1 MAFFPWILGI
11 AGWSVGFVLLLII
24 FFNGRDKISIKYL
37 LFGIIFNIIITI
49 IFDWIIENKPLSA
62 DILKYLV
69 WITIIFQFVVDI
81 ACISKIKPT
90 TR

>member
-1 MAFFPWILGI
+1 MVFFPWITGI

-37 LFGIIFNIIITI
+37 LFGIIFNIIVTV
-49 IFDWIIENKPLSA
+49 IFDWIIESKPLSA

-69 WITIIFQFVVDI
+69 WITIIFQLVVDI
-81 ACISKIKPT
+81 ACISKIKIT
-90 TR
+90 T